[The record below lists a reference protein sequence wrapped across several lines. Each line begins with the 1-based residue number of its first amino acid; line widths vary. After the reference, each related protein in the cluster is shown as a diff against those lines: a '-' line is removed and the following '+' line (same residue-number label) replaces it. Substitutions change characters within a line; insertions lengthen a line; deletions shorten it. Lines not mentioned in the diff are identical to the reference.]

1 MAALSS
7 WSNPQGPLR
16 RSTRTRKPV
25 SYAADPLR
33 DNAPLRKR
41 RQAAGGVRKNGGRV
55 GKGKKAVRRE
65 KVEEKMT
72 LAMRRGMGA
81 KWIYV
86 PDTEEWQWDEGFIG
100 EAVRGSG

>member
-1 MAALSS
+1 M
-7 WSNPQGPLR
+7 
-16 RSTRTRKPV
+16 
-25 SYAADPLR
+25 
-33 DNAPLRKR
+33 
-41 RQAAGGVRKNGGRV
+41 